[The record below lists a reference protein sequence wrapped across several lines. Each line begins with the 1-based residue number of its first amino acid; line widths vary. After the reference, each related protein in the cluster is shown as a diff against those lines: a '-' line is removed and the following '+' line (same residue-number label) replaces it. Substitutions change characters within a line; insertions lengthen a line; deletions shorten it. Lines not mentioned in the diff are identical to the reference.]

1 MTKSWPLESVDIVN
15 KIGEKDNLILFW
27 KKNKKLLSSI
37 HLERK
42 IYFTF
47 LLKAYF
53 KRNLTNA
60 AFFYL
65 I

>member
-1 MTKSWPLESVDIVN
+1 MTKSWALESVGIVN
-15 KIGEKDNLILFW
+15 KIGEKNNLILFW
-27 KKNKKLLSSI
+27 KKNKKLLSNI

-42 IYFTF
+42 IYFKF